1 MSEASTAAS
10 PAKIKGENSPL
21 IMSILPLLILFGGA
35 VALLWLSQKD
45 MASTYK
51 YWEIFV
57 PIVAVIALISGW
69 GQAYVSDNNRL
80 WYLIRQLV
88 QWGLLIGL
96 LYILNTQGIRPLLS
110 DQQYTGIVLY
120 LLAFTTLV
128 AAVQMDFKLVFFG
141 LFLVFCAYLIM
152 VPADNPTLIGVG
164 NQFGIADPQT
174 KPLTVSMALA
184 AVGFVASLFVLL
196 MVRGAM
202 SSKRAAQRRKAEA

>member
-1 MSEASTAAS
+1 MSV
-10 PAKIKGENSPL
+10 
-21 IMSILPLLILFGGA
+21 LPLLILFGGA

-57 PIVAVIALISGW
+57 PIVAFISLISGW
-69 GQAYVSDNNRL
+69 GQAFVSDNNRL

-110 DQQYTGIVLY
+110 DQQYTGVVLY

-128 AAVQMDFKLVFFG
+128 AAIQMDLKLIFFG
-141 LFLVFCAYLIM
+141 VFMVFCAFLIM
-152 VPADNPTLIGVG
+152 VSTDNPTLIGVG

-174 KPLTVSMALA
+174 KPITVSMALA
-184 AVGFVASLFVLL
+184 AVGFVASLFVLF
-196 MVRGAM
+196 MIRGAM
-202 SSKRAAQRRKAEA
+202 SSKRAAKRRKAGA

>member
-1 MSEASTAAS
+1 VSEASTAAS
-10 PAKIKGENSPL
+10 SAKIKGENSPL
-21 IMSILPLLILFGGA
+21 VMSVLPLLVLFGGA

-57 PIVAVIALISGW
+57 PIVAFISLISGW
-69 GQAYVSDNNRL
+69 GQAFVSDNNRL

-110 DQQYTGIVLY
+110 DQQYTGVVLY

-128 AAVQMDFKLVFFG
+128 AAIQMDLKLIFFG
-141 LFLVFCAYLIM
+141 VFMVFCAFLIM
-152 VPADNPTLIGVG
+152 VPTDNPTLIGVG

-174 KPLTVSMALA
+174 KPITVSMALA
-184 AVGFVASLFVLL
+184 AVGFVASLFVLF
-196 MVRGAM
+196 MIRGAM
-202 SSKRAAQRRKAEA
+202 SSKRAAKRRKAGA

>member
-1 MSEASTAAS
+1 VSEDSTATS
-10 PAKIKGENSPL
+10 AKNKGENSPL
-21 IMSILPLLILFGGA
+21 IMSVLPLLILFGGA

-57 PIVAVIALISGW
+57 PIVALISLISGW
-69 GQAYVSDNNRL
+69 SQAFVADNNRL

-110 DQQYTGIVLY
+110 DQQYTAVVLY
-120 LLAFTTLV
+120 LLAFTTLI
-128 AAVQMDFKLVFFG
+128 AAIQMDFKLIFFG
-141 LFLVFCAYLIM
+141 VFLVFCAFLIM
-152 VPADNPTLIGVG
+152 VPTDNPTLIGVG
-164 NQFGIADPQT
+164 TQFGIADPQT

-184 AVGFVASLFVLL
+184 GVGFVASLFVLF
-196 MVRGAM
+196 MIRGAAT
-202 SSKRAAQRRKAEA
+202 SKRAAKRRQG